1 VGAVNHLGSSVKP
14 VLMIH
19 EIRESIFDLPLEDY
33 ILTFDDG
40 LYSQYHYYHRF
51 RDIPTEKI
59 YFISSNILCTGSQS
73 SGFPSCEE
81 AHKKAFNGNCEDYM
95 TLEQVKELSKEPL
108 VSIGAHGHNHI
119 RASYYSKYTERIRL
133 LADDTKSMV
142 QWFESNLNI
151 RPTKFCYPYNN
162 DLNGMYSGILKLYG
176 FNEFYGKE
184 RIDVCTLS

>member
-1 VGAVNHLGSSVKP
+1 MISKP

-19 EIRESIFDLPLEDY
+19 EVRESIFNLPLENY

-40 LYSQYHYYHRF
+40 LYSQYYYYPRF

-59 YFISSNILCTGSQS
+59 YFISSNILCAGSQS

-81 AHKKAFNGNCEDYM
+81 AHEKAFSGNCEDYM

-119 RASYYSKYTERIRL
+119 RFGHFSMTTEKMQLIATDTQEMLHWFYTNLGTRPIR
-133 LADDTKSMV
+133 
-142 QWFESNLNI
+142 
-151 RPTKFCYPYNN
+151 FCFPYN
-162 DLNGMYSGILKLYG
+162 DDVDGLYSGMLKRFG
-176 FNEFYGKE
+176 FTEFFGKE
-184 RIDVCTLS
+184 RIDIQSLL